1 MPFAAV
7 NGVDLYYETEGVG
20 PALVFCHG
28 ADGNHMSWWQQVP
41 AFSDRYQ
48 CVVFDHRGFGRSHVE
63 EGQGGDGHY
72 VADMHAL
79 LDHLDLD
86 KVILVGQSMGNRSG
100 LGYALAQ
107 SERVKAVAVCDGL
120 ASFSDEAID
129 KRIVESRASRE
140 AGAELTY
147 LLAPDFPEREPAK
160 LLLYRQISR
169 LNPKRPAGPSQDKFG
184 FDDLRRFQIPT
195 LFIAGE
201 YDHLSPPDV
210 LQQLADVV
218 PNGRFRFITN
228 AGHSAHFERPDEF
241 NRLLAEFLSEV
252 TAD

>member
-7 NGVDLYYETEGVG
+7 NGVDLYYESEGEG

-41 AFSDRYQ
+41 AFSDHYR

-79 LDHLDLD
+79 LDHLGVDR
-86 KVILVGQSMGNRSG
+86 VILVGQSMGNRSG
-100 LGYALAQ
+100 LGYALVHPD
-107 SERVKAVAVCDGL
+107 RVRAVAVCDGL

-129 KRIVESRASRE
+129 RRIAESRASRE

-147 LLAPDFPEREPAK
+147 LLAPDFPEREPKK

-169 LNPKRPAGPSQDKFG
+169 LNPKRPAGSSQDRFAL
-184 FDDLRRFQIPT
+184 DDLRRFQIPA
-195 LFIAGE
+195 LFIAGQ

-210 LQQLADVV
+210 LQQLAEVV
-218 PNGRFRFITN
+218 PNGRFKLITN

-241 NRLLAEFLSEV
+241 NRLLMEFLSEV
-252 TAD
+252 PAD